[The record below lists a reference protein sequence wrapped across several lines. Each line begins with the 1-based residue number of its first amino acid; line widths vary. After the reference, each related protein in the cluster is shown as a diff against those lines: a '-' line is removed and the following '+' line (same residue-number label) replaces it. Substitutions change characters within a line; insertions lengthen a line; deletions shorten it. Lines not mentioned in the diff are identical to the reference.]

1 VELVKFTKPENSYGE
16 LEKLLS
22 DAEEVL
28 KRLKLPYRLLIFVPG
43 IWDFQPRR
51 LMISRLAFLA
61 RIHLRRFPPVA
72 TLRIFKREGQRFDTG
87 LLERTKQS
95 CPYPQR
101 FRTGRRRP
109 S

>member
-28 KRLKLPYRLLIFVPG
+28 KRLKLPYRVVNLCTG
-43 IWDFQPRR
+43 IWGFQPRR
-51 LMISRLAFLA
+51 LMISRFGFPA

-95 CPYPQR
+95 SSIP
-101 FRTGRRRP
+101 
-109 S
+109 